1 MAYTQIGGTMPRC
14 LLIAILLLSGCA
26 SHYYIAK
33 YDFGLAHVRRSGNA
47 DSKYGEKAITE
58 GGKGNSKGY
67 FFEDKVVKILWTPS
81 ARDIDFTITNK
92 TDSSIQ
98 IVWDEAAYVDENN
111 KSHRV
116 IHSGVKFN
124 DRNTSQPPSVIAA
137 KGSLDDNISFADSW
151 YFVTYDE
158 QTIYKPMGWNQNPMF
173 PDYQNR
179 GSTILVIGGKPQET
193 NFPNQVKSYIGKQIK
208 VVLPIKVLN
217 EITEYTFI
225 FDIKDVQILEQ

>member
-1 MAYTQIGGTMPRC
+1 MSKM
-14 LLIAILLLSGCA
+14 LLVAVFLLSGCA
-26 SHYYIAK
+26 SHYYRAK
-33 YDFGLAHVRRSGNA
+33 YDFGLTNVNRSGNV

-58 GGKGNSKGY
+58 GGKDNSKGY
-67 FFEDKVVKILWTPS
+67 FFEDKVVKIFWKPS

-92 TDSSIQ
+92 TETSIQ
-98 IVWDEAAYVDENN
+98 IIWDEAAYVDENN

-124 DRNTSQPPSVIAA
+124 DRNTSQPPSIIAA
-137 KGSLDDNISFADSW
+137 KGSLDDNISSADSW

-179 GSTILVIGGKPQET
+179 GSTILLIGGKPQET

-208 VVLPIKVLN
+208 VVLPIRIQG
-217 EITEYTFI
+217 ETTEYTFA
-225 FDIKDVQILEQ
+225 FNIKDVEVVGD